1 MKFGEWVGFVVLF
14 LSLYIL
20 WQIRQLLLL
29 LFTAVVLATA
39 LNRLARFLQQRGLQR
54 SWAVLLS
61 IIAFVSFFVLTLLVV
76 IPSFSKEFHQLTVL
90 VPQGLDRLN
99 AWFIDFKTHLSPSL
113 IGLVPDVDDLAKQV
127 QPYANRL
134 LGGSLALVT
143 TSLGALLNLLFL
155 LILTI
160 MFLVN
165 PTGYRDLF
173 IRLFPAFYRRRID
186 DILQKCE
193 TSLASLVVGMLT
205 SMVVIGSLSGLGL
218 LALGVRAPLANAV
231 VAGLLNFIPNLGPTF
246 SVMPPMA
253 IALLD
258 SGWKPIAVFVL
269 YFMIQQF
276 ESNLL
281 TPYIMSQQVALLPA
295 LTLLCQVFFATIF
308 GFSGL
313 LMALPLAVVGQVWL
327 REALIKDVLDH
338 WHHNHD
344 QRFVITPGDIIAHT
358 GSSIELQS
366 TSTPLETASPSLPAD
381 PLPSVANENP
391 ESPSSLEQ
399 RDAD

>member
-61 IIAFVSFFVLTLLVV
+61 IIAFLSFFILTLLVV
-76 IPSFSKEFHQLTVL
+76 VPAFSREFHQLTVL
-90 VPQGLDRLN
+90 VPQGIDRLN
-99 AWFIDFKTHLSPSL
+99 TWFIDFKNHLSPHVIVL
-113 IGLVPDVDDLAKQV
+113 LPNLDDLSNQI
-127 QPYANRL
+127 QPYVNQL
-134 LGGSLALVT
+134 LGGSLALVSS
-143 TSLGALLNLLFL
+143 SLGALLNILFL

-165 PTGYRDLF
+165 PDGYRDLF

-193 TSLASLVVGMLT
+193 SSLASLVVGMLI
-205 SMVVIGSLSGLGL
+205 SMVVIGSLSGVGL

-258 SGWKPIAVFVL
+258 SGWKPIAVFIM
-269 YFMIQQF
+269 YFLIQQF

-281 TPYIMSQQVALLPA
+281 TPYIMSQQVSLLPA

-313 LMALPLAVVGQVWL
+313 VMALPLAVVGQVWL
-327 REALIKDVLDH
+327 REALIKDVLDQWQH
-338 WHHNHD
+338 SGN
-344 QRFVITPGDIIAHT
+344 QRFVISPGDVIAHP
-358 GSSIELQS
+358 EWS
-366 TSTPLETASPSLPAD
+366 TEAKANQPQGNQTPSPD
-381 PLPSVANENP
+381 PLAAPSTANTTP
-391 ESPSSLEQ
+391 ESSTLGEEG
-399 RDAD
+399 DAE